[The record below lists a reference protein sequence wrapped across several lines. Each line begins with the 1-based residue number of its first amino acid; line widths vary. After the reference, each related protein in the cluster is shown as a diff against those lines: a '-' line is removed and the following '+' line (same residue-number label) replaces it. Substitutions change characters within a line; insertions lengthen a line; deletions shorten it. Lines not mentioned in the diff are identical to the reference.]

1 MIVWLTWPWFLRR
14 QAEARARSRPDV
26 PVDLALREA
35 NVTVA
40 VPGTWIRYTWSSVQ
54 AVLECRDHVGLLLP
68 LSAVLVI
75 PKRALDEDRL
85 AELRQLLTRC
95 TAQPKV

>member
-1 MIVWLTWPWFLRR
+1 M
-14 QAEARARSRPDV
+14 
-26 PVDLALREA
+26 
-35 NVTVA
+35 A

-54 AVLECRDHVGLLLP
+54 AVLERRDHVGLLLP

-85 AELRQLLTRC
+85 VELRQLLARC
-95 TAQPKV
+95 TARPKI